1 MVSNFSF
8 MNDLDRVARR
18 DYFATESDIIR
29 APLRTV
35 GIHEYQITI
44 CQEKCN
50 DVILLYCSQK
60 STLGV

>member
-1 MVSNFSF
+1 MLLPIQMVSKFSF

-18 DYFATESDIIR
+18 DYFATEGDIIR

-44 CQEKCN
+44 RQGECN
-50 DVILLYCSQK
+50 DVILFYCS
-60 STLGV
+60 

>member
-1 MVSNFSF
+1 

-18 DYFATESDIIR
+18 DYFATENDILR

-35 GIHEYQITI
+35 GIHEYQITVR
-44 CQEKCN
+44 QEKCN
-50 DVILLYCSQK
+50 DVVLLDCSQN